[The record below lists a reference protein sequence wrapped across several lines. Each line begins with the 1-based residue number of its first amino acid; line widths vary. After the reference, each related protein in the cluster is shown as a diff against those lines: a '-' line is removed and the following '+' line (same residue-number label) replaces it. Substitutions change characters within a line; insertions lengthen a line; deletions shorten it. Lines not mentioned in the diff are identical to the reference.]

1 MSKINDEFM
10 EAYKR
15 IDHFCKDAL
24 GTDKGVTSYIDE
36 MREKTDGYK
45 YVPGWKEDLDNLVRY
60 RHIRNNYSHE
70 IGSSYSDICEWND
83 VFWLRE
89 FHEKL
94 LKVKDPLSLYKAAKT
109 PVKSKQSSYS
119 RNDTDY
125 YPDNYQDDSDYE
137 ESNRKSGISL
147 GLGVFLIF
155 IMLISL
161 AAVAL
166 GIACIIVL

>member
-45 YVPGWKEDLDNLVRY
+45 YVPGWKDNLDSLVKY
-60 RHIRNNYSHE
+60 RHMRNNYSHE
-70 IGSSYSDICEWND
+70 IGSSYSDICEWDD

-89 FHEKL
+89 FYQKL
-94 LKVKDPLSLYKAAKT
+94 LNVKDPLSIYSLAKNPIKNKHNT
-109 PVKSKQSSYS
+109 NVQEIKTY
-119 RNDTDY
+119 
-125 YPDNYQDDSDYE
+125 DYE
-137 ESNRKSGISL
+137 NSGQRNEPKHRKKRLLPIIGII
-147 GLGVFLIF
+147 LI
-155 IMLISL
+155 LIVL
-161 AAVAL
+161 IALTAVVL
-166 GIACIIVL
+166 GIAFIIVT